1 MELKVINTEKE
12 YKERELKHLKK
23 KNAKFKCYFKALE
36 NHNSKNIVYWGVKL
50 VREFTRGTGGDPNY
64 PMVLMYLIEKM
75 TYREFMQI
83 FPIEKSYDGDKWE
96 CKDYFST
103 MDYLKDKNL
112 DDVIGENA
120 FELIWEYHNDDVIEF
135 GVEYMM
141 FLSRERR
148 KRTGKGIAEEICEEN
163 NIEMLTMH
171 EVDGKKFL
179 MDSNGKT
186 IPVKRKTGLKVIK

>member
-12 YKERELKHLKK
+12 YKERERKELHKRSCMAMCYLKAIENQNLK
-23 KNAKFKCYFKALE
+23 NT
-36 NHNSKNIVYWGVKL
+36 VYWGIRHIK
-50 VREFTRGTGGDPNY
+50 EFTENSPQY
-64 PMVLMYLIEKM
+64 PTALMYLIEKL
-75 TYREFMQI
+75 TYKEFMNI

-120 FELIWEYHNDDVIEF
+120 FDLIWKYHNEDVIEF

-148 KRTGKGIAEEICEEN
+148 KQTGKGIAEEICEEN
-163 NIEMLTMH
+163 NVEMLSMYDI
-171 EVDGKKFL
+171 DGKKFL

-186 IPVKRKTGLKVIK
+186 VPVKRNTGLKVIK

>member
-12 YKERELKHLKK
+12 YNERQIKHLKK
-23 KNAKFKCYFKALE
+23 ENAKFNCYFKALE
-36 NHNSKNIVYWGVKL
+36 DHNTKNTVYWGVKL
-50 VREFTRGTGGDPNY
+50 VKEFTESHSEY
-64 PMVLMYLIEKM
+64 PVILMYLIEKM

-83 FPIEKSYDGDKWE
+83 FPIEKTYDGDKWE

-120 FELIWEYHNDDVIEF
+120 FDLIWEYHNKYVRKF
-135 GVEYMM
+135 GVKYMM
-141 FLSRERR
+141 YTEKEYVSQG
-148 KRTGKGIAEEICEEN
+148 GKSFIDMLGIPKKSQI
-163 NIEMLTMH
+163 TMYDI
-171 EVDGKKFL
+171 DGKKFL

-186 IPVKRKTGLKVIK
+186 VPVKRNTGLKVIK

>member
-1 MELKVINTEKE
+1 MELINTEKL
-12 YKERELKHLKK
+12 YRERERKELHRKSCMVICYLKAIENQNLK
-23 KNAKFKCYFKALE
+23 NT
-36 NHNSKNIVYWGVKL
+36 VYWGIRHIK
-50 VREFTRGTGGDPNY
+50 EFTENSPQY
-64 PMVLMYLIEKM
+64 PAALMYLIEKL
-75 TYREFMQI
+75 TYREFMNI

-120 FELIWEYHNDDVIEF
+120 FDLIWEYWNDDVIEF
-135 GVEYMM
+135 GVEYMV

-148 KRTGKGIAEEICEEN
+148 KQTGKGIAEEYFEDKGV
-163 NIEMLTMH
+163 EMFTMYD
-171 EVDGKKFL
+171 VDGKKFL

-186 IPVKRKTGLKVIK
+186 VPVKRNTGLKVIK

>member
-12 YKERELKHLKK
+12 YNERQIKHLKR
-23 KNAKFKCYFKALE
+23 KNAEFNCYFKALE
-36 NHNSKNIVYWGVKL
+36 NHNTKNTVYWGVKL
-50 VREFTRGTGGDPNY
+50 AREFKEGSPDY
-64 PMVLMYLIEKM
+64 PMILMYLIEKI

-120 FELIWEYHNDDVIEF
+120 FDLIWEYHNSDVIEF

-141 FLSRERR
+141 FLSRER
-148 KRTGKGIAEEICEEN
+148 KKQTGKGIAEEICEKN
-163 NIEMLTMH
+163 NVEMLTMYD
-171 EVDGKKFL
+171 VDGKKFL

-186 IPVKRKTGLKVIK
+186 VPVKRNTGLKVIK